1 MITIT
6 VEHKYC
12 GMVRRLEGESIA
24 SIYKAYGMSYQVWA
38 VKETEKNA

>member
-12 GMVRRLEGESIA
+12 GMMARLEGESIA
-24 SIYKAYGMSYQVWA
+24 SIYKAYGMSYQVWV
-38 VKETEKNA
+38 VKEIEKNA

>member
-12 GMVRRLEGESIA
+12 GMVAQLEGESIA
-24 SIYKAYGMSYQVWA
+24 SIYKAYGLNNQVWV
-38 VKETEKNA
+38 VKEVENN

>member
-12 GMVRRLEGESIA
+12 GMVRRLEGESIT
-24 SIYKAYGMSYQVWA
+24 SIYRAYGMSYQVWV
-38 VKETEKNA
+38 VKEVEEK

>member
-12 GMVRRLEGESIA
+12 GMIARLDGESVA
-24 SIYKAYGMSYQVWA
+24 SIYRAYGLNYQVWV
-38 VKETEKNA
+38 VKEIEKN

>member
-24 SIYKAYGMSYQVWA
+24 SIYRAYGMSYQVWVA
-38 VKETEKNA
+38 KEIEEK

>member
-12 GMVRRLEGESIA
+12 GMVRQLEGESIA
-24 SIYKAYGMSYQVWA
+24 SIYRAYGMSYQVWV
-38 VKETEKNA
+38 VKEVEEK